1 MPASSTPG
9 SDGDDLVIVLE
20 RAAAPATAHG
30 TPPAPA
36 APTVL
41 SQAEARIRVDD
52 LAVTRGDGVFE
63 SIGVLDGRFIELE
76 RHLARLA
83 HSAAML
89 DLPAPDLAAFE
100 AAARAGVAAHTPAPE
115 LLVKLLYSRGIEGAD
130 AASGWVQVLTGPDH
144 GSSRRDGIR
153 VVTLDRGYRHDIA
166 QTAPWLLQG
175 AKTLSY
181 AVNKAALRE
190 AGRRGADDVIFVS
203 SDGIV
208 LEGPTSTVVVREGD
222 TFLTP
227 RTDLGILAGTT
238 QAAVFDALGRLGFE
252 TAEALIEPDRLA
264 AADGLWL
271 LSSGRLIAPV
281 RELDGRA
288 MPVDRDFTV
297 TVFEEAFALQL

>member
-1 MPASSTPG
+1 MSTTPTAATG
-9 SDGDDLVIVLE
+9 GDSELVIVLE
-20 RAAAPATAHG
+20 H
-30 TPPAPA
+30 PA
-36 APTVL
+36 AEAQPAALSAPVIL

-89 DLPAPDLAAFE
+89 DLPRPDLAAFE
-100 AAARAGVAAHTPAPE
+100 AAARAGVAAHDPAPE

-144 GSSRRDGIR
+144 GASRRDGIR

-190 AGRRGADDVIFVS
+190 AARRGADDVIFVS

-222 TFLTP
+222 AFLTP

-238 QAAVFDALGRLGFE
+238 QAAVFDAAGRLGYS
-252 TAEALIEPDRLA
+252 TSEALLEPERLA
-264 AADGLWL
+264 GADGLWL

-281 RELDGRA
+281 RELDGRELA
-288 MPVDRDFTV
+288 VDRELTAALFD
-297 TVFEEAFALQL
+297 EAFGLTL